1 MKPILGIMTT
11 ALCSTKDG
19 SEKEKEVE
27 RQPSF
32 LALFFYLITGASEK
46 NRVYLNTLR
55 VVFCD

>member
-1 MKPILGIMTT
+1 MTT

-32 LALFFYLITGASEK
+32 LAFFFYLITGASEK